1 MHFLSYSQAGANPI
15 WPCQDWTPLKVVIL
29 RVPLFSTIEHAVVFP
44 YYAPAGR
51 YIGGRGDSDPSARR
65 WTILG
70 PRDPGRPRR
79 PWDSD
84 TIRPTDI
91 LQRHTE
97 IDIHTVERGVLLLLK
112 STSLQSEGLRD
123 AE

>member
-51 YIGGRGDSDPSARR
+51 YIGGEGILTPQLGDGPFWDLGTPGDLGDLGTQTPSDQQ
-65 WTILG
+65 TYYK
-70 PRDPGRPRR
+70 
-79 PWDSD
+79 D
-84 TIRPTDI
+84 T
-91 LQRHTE
+91 QR
-97 IDIHTVERGVLLLLK
+97 
-112 STSLQSEGLRD
+112 
-123 AE
+123 